1 MILAKVELCDAPA
14 GSIQRRDGGLQSS
27 HGTRRTVASFRY
39 EQAVTAAL
47 NDFALRTDER
57 DTGCH
62 VLLAGELDIA
72 VAGELEVEL
81 RQIEERRPPLIVL
94 DLRDL
99 TFIDSSGLK
108 AIVKADARAR
118 DGQRAFA
125 LVRGSEDIDRV
136 FRTTG
141 LDRYLTMVDDPDEL
155 PVRSSTRAQAS

>member
-1 MILAKVELCDAPA
+1 MV
-14 GSIQRRDGGLQSS
+14 
-27 HGTRRTVASFRY
+27 VAISRGRK
-39 EQAVTAAL
+39 AVIAAL

-57 DTGCH
+57 DSGCH

-72 VAGELEVEL
+72 VAGELEGEL

-118 DGQRAFA
+118 DGQWALA
-125 LVRGSEDIDRV
+125 LVRGSEDIHRV

-141 LDRYLTMVDDPDEL
+141 LDRYLTMVKDPGDL
-155 PVRSSTRAQAS
+155 PAHSDAHAQA